1 MLEMHYRKQYM
12 VFYLIGITTNYN
24 TIITNIHTNTYNR
37 IVKTINI
44 SINID
49 RSQVRADIGVLDI
62 FGSECFQNN
71 SFEQLCINYTNETL
85 QQHFNQFVFKME
97 QTEYQRE
104 KISWS
109 FIEFPDNQDCLDL
122 IDLKPTGIYDF
133 FIIKTNIIVLLS
145 SGLSNS

>member
-1 MLEMHYRKQYM
+1 
-12 VFYLIGITTNYN
+12 
-24 TIITNIHTNTYNR
+24 
-37 IVKTINI
+37 
-44 SINID
+44 
-49 RSQVRADIGVLDI
+49 VRADIGVLDI
-62 FGSECFQNN
+62 FGFECFQNN

-122 IDLKPTGIYDF
+122 IDLKPTGIYHYS
-133 FIIKTNIIVLLS
+133 IINITNNTNANANTNKVYWQ
-145 SGLSNS
+145 